1 MKEEIATNPWAY
13 DLKSYMSNVNDALK
27 IADNNNNNDK
37 QNEML
42 TYDSLKGALTL

>member
-1 MKEEIATNPWAY
+1 
-13 DLKSYMSNVNDALK
+13 MSNVNDALK